1 MIGLQRGAFRLFRV
15 AGIEVFLHWSWFIVA
30 VVAIQQRRED
40 YSSLVWNV
48 AEYVALFVIVLLHEF
63 GHALA
68 CRQVGGQANRII
80 LWPLGGVAFVA
91 PPQRP
96 GATLWA
102 IAAGPLVNV
111 ILLPIA
117 LAAALVGRWLGWGTA
132 WPDMQG
138 FLWAMVYIN
147 VGLLIF
153 NLMPVYPLDG
163 GQMLRAVLWFFIG
176 RTRSLMVATT
186 IGFVGA
192 AGFVIFA
199 LDVES
204 IWGGVMAL
212 FLVMACW
219 RGWRVAR
226 TLSLLEKMPRRPE
239 FACPSCQAGPPLG
252 AFWVC
257 HLCGTQFDTFETRAV
272 CPKCQAQF
280 PTTACAFCGESRPMA
295 EWSRPAPL
303 RPETR
308 L

>member
-1 MIGLQRGAFRLFRV
+1 VTGLQRGAFRLFRV

-117 LAAALVGRWLGWGTA
+117 LVAALAGRWMGWGAA

-138 FLWAMVYIN
+138 FLWAMVFIN
-147 VGLLIF
+147 IGLLIF

-163 GQMLRAVLWFFIG
+163 GQILRALLWFFLG
-176 RTRSLMVATT
+176 RARSLMVATT
-186 IGFVGA
+186 IGLVGA
-192 AGFVIFA
+192 AGFIVLA
-199 LDVES
+199 LYVGS

-239 FACPSCQAGPPLG
+239 FACPSCHAGPPLG
-252 AFWVC
+252 AFWAC

-295 EWSRPAPL
+295 EWIRPAPL

>member
-1 MIGLQRGAFRLFRV
+1 MTGLQRGAFRLFRV

-117 LAAALVGRWLGWGTA
+117 LAAALAGRWLGWGTA

-226 TLSLLEKMPRRPE
+226 T
-239 FACPSCQAGPPLG
+239 
-252 AFWVC
+252 
-257 HLCGTQFDTFETRAV
+257 
-272 CPKCQAQF
+272 
-280 PTTACAFCGESRPMA
+280 
-295 EWSRPAPL
+295 
-303 RPETR
+303 
-308 L
+308 